1 MIGFMIFF
9 WIYLQDFREKIKNM
23 VCDTVAFM
31 HKQLADPSKKIL
43 VEGANATLLDIDFGE
58 T

>member
-1 MIGFMIFF
+1 M
-9 WIYLQDFREKIKNM
+9 YLQVFREKIKNM

-31 HKQLADPSKKIL
+31 HKQLSDPSKKIL

>member
-1 MIGFMIFF
+1 M
-9 WIYLQDFREKIKNM
+9 YLQVFREKIKNM